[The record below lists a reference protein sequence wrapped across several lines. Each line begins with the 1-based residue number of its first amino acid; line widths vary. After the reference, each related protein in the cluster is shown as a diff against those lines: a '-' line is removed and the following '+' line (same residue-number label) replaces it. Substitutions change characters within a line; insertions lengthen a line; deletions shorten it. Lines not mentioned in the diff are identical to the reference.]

1 MKRLYT
7 VTAIAVTS
15 LGLLLGG
22 CGADRNPAPTGDQP
36 DRGPAVEV
44 DGTLGVDAQALIA
57 LGYEDA
63 DVTVPAALTDPAPAP
78 SASSGRDRGAN
89 ADRRRE
95 RRQGRVM
102 LRRNTL
108 HGEAVVQTDAGPQ
121 TVVVQRGAVTA
132 VNGDTFTV
140 TSTDGFVLTWTF
152 GPEAKIVK
160 DRAKVGKD
168 QIKAGD
174 QVGVAG
180 AKSGDKT
187 VARLV
192 VVPKPK

>member
-1 MKRLYT
+1 MRRMYT
-7 VTAIAVTS
+7 VTAIAVTT

-22 CGADRNPAPTGDQP
+22 CGAADDPAPAGGNP
-36 DRGPAVEV
+36 DAAARVDVDDSLSVE
-44 DGTLGVDAQALIA
+44 AQALVA
-57 LGYEDA
+57 LGYDDVDVAAVPLA
-63 DVTVPAALTDPAPAP
+63 DPAP
-78 SASSGRDRGAN
+78 SASGKDRGAG

-108 HGEAVVQTDAGPQ
+108 HGEAVVETKDGPK

-132 VNGDTFTV
+132 VNGDTLTV
-140 TSTDGFVLTWTF
+140 RSTDGFELTWTF
-152 GPEAKIVK
+152 GADATIVK
-160 DRAKVGKD
+160 ERARVGRD
-168 QIKAGD
+168 QVKTGD

-180 AKSGDKT
+180 ARDGDKP

>member
-7 VTAIAVTS
+7 VTATALAG

-22 CGADRNPAPTGDQP
+22 CAPDRNPAPTGGHPDQ
-36 DRGPAVEV
+36 GAAVEV
-44 DGTLGVDAQALIA
+44 DAGLDVDAQALVA
-57 LGYEDA
+57 LGYDDA
-63 DVTVPAALTDPAPAP
+63 DVTVVPVADPAPAP
-78 SASSGRDRGAN
+78 SASGRDRDA
-89 ADRRRE
+89 RRE
-95 RRQGRVM
+95 RRAGRVM

-108 HGEAVVQTDAGPQ
+108 HGEAVVQTKDGPR

-140 TSTDGFVLTWTF
+140 TSTDGFVLSWTF

-160 DRAKVGKD
+160 ERVRVGKD

-180 AKSGDKT
+180 ARSGEQN